1 MSGIGP
7 PDAPGAP
14 APGAG
19 REPPG
24 QSGPAPV
31 PADPAALEADAE
43 RLQALLAR
51 REPPGEGGGG
61 GGGQEGRQ
69 DDAAPQEDLPLARAE
84 EMRGAAEALFFQLG
98 LRAPEAPPPAEA
110 PRGELAALVD
120 QVADRVLVGTREDGA
135 TELRIALKGTAL
147 DGAELRIARAE
158 GAVQVQ
164 IVAEGP
170 ALDLLAK
177 QGATLAEGLA
187 NRLGGRVSV
196 EVVAPPGEAG
206 ASGQGGGQ
214 QGQGQREGRSR
225 GLEAL
230 LMRWDAG

>member
-19 REPPG
+19 WEPPG
-24 QSGPAPV
+24 QAGPAPA

-61 GGGQEGRQ
+61 GGQEGRQ
-69 DDAAPQEDLPLARAE
+69 DDAASQEDLPLARAE

-110 PRGELAALVD
+110 PRGELSALVD
-120 QVADRVLVGTREDGA
+120 QVADRVLVGTREDGT

-158 GAVQVQ
+158 GGVQVQ
-164 IVAEGP
+164 ILAGGP

-177 QGATLAEGLA
+177 QGAALAEGLA
-187 NRLGGRVSV
+187 DRLGSRVTV

-206 ASGQGGGQ
+206 AGGQQGGGQ
-214 QGQGQREGRSR
+214 QGREGRSR

-230 LMRWDAG
+230 LMSWAAG